1 MKRIPIGIE
10 DFKELIDKNYYYVD
24 KTKFIDQTINEKV
37 ALYTRPRRF
46 GKTLNISM
54 LYYFYSLKEK
64 ENAYLFDDLE
74 ITKNG
79 CAMKH
84 QNQYPVISIS
94 LKDMKRLTMEDQIE
108 KFSAIISNIIKQ
120 NLELL
125 DSPYIEKNDKHLL
138 HQYKDRKSSF
148 SDIQDALLNISH
160 CMFQHYQRKVIILI
174 DEYDVPLQYAY
185 ENKYYDQMTNFI
197 SNTFSA
203 CLKTNDALEKG
214 ILTGCLRIA
223 KESIFTGLNNFKVY
237 SIFDNTASSFYG
249 FTQNETLKMLKDYHL
264 ENYYDK
270 VKTWYDGYLFGNT
283 EIYNPWSVIRFIDDS
298 INENLHFE
306 SYWANTSSN
315 NLVYDYIQKGNKQMK
330 DEFQMLID
338 GKSIIKEIMPEMTY
352 RDMDDID
359 NIYSFLL
366 FTGYLKIKCQALDNN
381 QNLIKNTYEL
391 IIPNFEVK
399 EIYDN
404 QYKQYFRI
412 FSKDKKKEL
421 LILLKQGNT
430 VEANQ
435 LLNKILF
442 QSISFFDNY
451 ESYYHG
457 FMIGLFS
464 EYNVKSNREYGNG
477 RFDIAILTDDI
488 FDTNI
493 IIECKWTKN
502 RKDLRK
508 LSEEAKNQIINN
520 KYIEGLKED
529 GYENIIGYGIAFYKK
544 SCIITKV

>member
-1 MKRIPIGIE
+1 MNRIPIGIE
-10 DFKELIDKNYYYVD
+10 DFKELIDKNYYVD
-24 KTKFIDQTINEKV
+24 KTKFIDHTINEKV
-37 ALYTRPRRF
+37 VFYTRPRRF

-64 ENAYLFDDLE
+64 ENAYLFNDLE
-74 ITKNG
+74 ITRNNY
-79 CAMKH
+79 AMKH

-94 LKDMKRLTMEDQIE
+94 LKDVKRLTMEDQIE

-120 NLELL
+120 NIELL
-125 DSPYIEKNDKHLL
+125 DSPYIEKYDKQLL

-148 SDIQDALLNISH
+148 SDIQDALLNISY
-160 CMFQHYQRKVIILI
+160 CMFQHYQKKVIILI

-214 ILTGCLRIA
+214 ILTGCLPVA

-237 SIFDNTASSFYG
+237 SIFDNNASSFYG

-330 DEFQMLID
+330 DEFQKLID

-352 RDMDDID
+352 RDMNDID

-366 FTGYLKIKCQALDNN
+366 FTGYLKMKCQALDSN
-381 QNLIKNTYEL
+381 QNPIKNTYEL

-421 LILLKQGNT
+421 LILLKQGKS

-435 LLNKILF
+435 LLNQILF

-457 FMIGLFS
+457 FMTGLFS

-477 RFDIAILTDDI
+477 HFDIAILTDDV